1 MKLKG
6 LLDWI
11 AFTKWID
18 VREKDCVFFLYLD
31 TFLICL
37 APGISTCTDIFCRI
51 ALVELY
57 DGVIMK
63 WISSLDFMGRFHR
76 NRRGREFPFFV
87 DRLLLKIAINCLSS
101 EYSGYQHEVSVRLSS
116 CINSVPSF
124 WILSTSEF
132 DYCNI
137 RQRIVII

>member
-1 MKLKG
+1 MHSLNELMCVKKT
-6 LLDWI
+6 
-11 AFTKWID
+11 AF
-18 VREKDCVFFLYLD
+18 FFCIGHLSHMSGSRHFNLHGH
-31 TFLICL
+31 L
-37 APGISTCTDIFCRI
+37 SFCRI

-63 WISSLDFMGRFHR
+63 WILRLDFMGRFHR

-87 DRLLLKIAINCLSS
+87 DWLLLKIAINCLSS